1 MFALRTITAL
11 EMRDINRSAILEL
24 IRRESPISRSAIA
37 TRLQVSLPTVM
48 RIVDRL
54 VEEGLVRP
62 HGTSEWSGG
71 RRRTLLAFNAD
82 QHLVIGVDLGGLKMY
97 GAIADLGGKILQEAD
112 ILRHASSGEENY
124 HNLVRLIEVLLS
136 SPTIQGKKIWG
147 IGIGAPAVT
156 YHQTGVIT
164 WAYSLNWKDY
174 PLKARLAEHFRLP
187 IIVDNDVNLAAL
199 GEFWF
204 GAGQN
209 RQNMVLLSVGTG
221 IGAGII
227 INGALYRGAHEAS
240 GEVCNI
246 IPGREF
252 LGRSYQEFGALE
264 SLASNIGVAERARL
278 VLKDRFPQEVL
289 ENLDAHDVHL
299 AARRGEDW
307 AQQLLSET
315 VDYLAIGVVN
325 IVACF
330 DPELII
336 LGGEIA
342 QYADLYIEPILERI
356 KGALPQQ
363 PCLVASSLGNR
374 AVVMGAIT
382 NVLHNTEDFYVVQ
395 KLS

>member
-1 MFALRTITAL
+1 MFGLRTINAL

-24 IRRESPISRSAIA
+24 IRRESPISRTAIA
-37 TRLQVSLPTVM
+37 ERLQVSLPTVM
-48 RIVDRL
+48 RIIDQL
-54 VEEGLVRP
+54 IEEDLVRP
-62 HGTSEWSGG
+62 QGATEWSGG

-82 QHLVIGVDLGGLKMY
+82 HHVVIGVDLGGLKMF
-97 GAIADLGGKILQEAD
+97 GAIANLGGKILQEAD
-112 ILRHASSGEENY
+112 IVRHASSGEENFQ
-124 HNLVRLIEVLLS
+124 NLVRLIEVLLA
-136 SPTIQGKKIWG
+136 SPTIEGKKIWG

-156 YHQTGVIT
+156 YHQSGVIT

-209 RQNMVLLSVGTG
+209 KQNMVVLAIGTG

-252 LGRSYQEFGALE
+252 LGKSYQEFGALE
-264 SLASNIGVAERARL
+264 SLASNIGIANQTRL
-278 VLKDRFPQEVL
+278 ALKDRFTPKEL
-289 ENLDAHDVHL
+289 ENLDAHDFYL
-299 AARRGEDW
+299 AVRRYEAW

-315 VDYLAIGVVN
+315 IDYLAIGVVN
-325 IVACF
+325 ITACF

-356 KGALPQQ
+356 KGALPKP

-382 NVLHNTEDFYVVQ
+382 NVLHNTADFYVVQ

>member
-1 MFALRTITAL
+1 MFGLRTITAL

-24 IRRESPISRSAIA
+24 IRRESPISRTAIA
-37 TRLQVSLPTVM
+37 ERLKVSLPTVM
-48 RIVDRL
+48 RIIDRL

-62 HGTSEWSGG
+62 HGASEWSGG
-71 RRRTLLAFNAD
+71 RRRSLLAFNAA
-82 QHLVIGVDLGGLKMY
+82 QHVVIGVDLGGLKIY
-97 GAIADLGGKILQEAD
+97 GAIADLGGNILQEAD
-112 ILRHASSGEENY
+112 IVRHASSGEENY
-124 HNLVRLIEVLLS
+124 QNLIRLIELLLS
-136 SPTIQGKKIWG
+136 SSAIEGKKIWG

-156 YHQTGVIT
+156 YHEAGVIT
-164 WAYSLNWKDY
+164 WAYSLNWRDY
-174 PLKARLAEHFRLP
+174 PLKALLAERFRMP

-209 RQNMVLLSVGTG
+209 TQHMVLLAIGTG

-227 INGALYRGAHEAS
+227 INGALYRGANEAS

-252 LGRSYQEFGALE
+252 LGKAFQEFGALE
-264 SLASNIGVAERARL
+264 SLASNIGIANRAREA
-278 VLKDRFPQEVL
+278 LKDWRTPEGL
-289 ENLDAHDVHL
+289 EDLNAHDFYL
-299 AARRGEDW
+299 AARRGESW

-315 VDYLAIGVVN
+315 IDYLAIGVVS
-325 IVACF
+325 ITACF
-330 DPELII
+330 DPEVII

-342 QYADLYIEPILERI
+342 QYADLYVEPILERI
-356 KGALPQQ
+356 QGALPKP

-382 NVLHNTEDFYVVQ
+382 NVLHNTADFYLVQ